1 MPWDTSFPTKTR
13 FFQRTREQVAM
24 AVAKKN
30 QVIGLDIGSQS
41 IKLVEI
47 DHGKKGRVLK
57 NFGIIGLPPDAIVE
71 GSIKEM
77 EIVASAIKTLYRN
90 LKVKNKNV
98 ATSISGYSVIVK
110 KIEMSDRD
118 ESELENSIQSEA
130 EQYIPFDIN
139 DVNLDYDILRTG
151 AETTEKEN
159 KNIAGKMEV
168 MLVAAK
174 KDVVDDYV
182 SLLQLSG
189 LNPAIL
195 DVDAFALQNAFE
207 ASATEAEG
215 CYALINVGA
224 EELGINAIKNGV
236 SIFSRDSSYGGN
248 QITEAIMSRF
258 DLEFAEA
265 EKIKLG
271 GEKLENE
278 KSALEEIF
286 TSIISEWVQEIK
298 RALDFLATS
307 YPDENIQ
314 KIMLSGGSSRI
325 PGFKKYLE
333 LETNLPVEEM
343 NPFANLLIN
352 EKAFDSKYLSYMAS
366 QAGVAVG
373 LALRSI
379 GDK

>member
-1 MPWDTSFPTKTR
+1 
-13 FFQRTREQVAM
+13 M
-24 AVAKKN
+24 AVPKKN
-30 QVIGLDIGSQS
+30 QVVGLDVGSQS

-47 DHGKKGRVLK
+47 DHGKKGRILK

-71 GSIKEM
+71 GTIKEM
-77 EIVASAIKTLYRN
+77 EIVSSAVKTLCRN
-90 LKVKNKNV
+90 LKVKNRNV

-110 KIEMSDRD
+110 KIEMTDRD
-118 ESELENSIQSEA
+118 ESELENTIQSEA

-139 DVNLDYDILRTG
+139 DVNLDYDILRRG
-151 AETTEKEN
+151 AEPSADTKDSGG
-159 KNIAGKMEV
+159 KSPSSKMEV

-189 LNPAIL
+189 LNPAVL

-207 ASATEAEG
+207 ASAAEPEG
-215 CYALINVGA
+215 CYALVNVGA
-224 EELGINAIKNGV
+224 EELGINAIKDGV
-236 SIFSRDSSYGGN
+236 SMFSRDSSYGGN
-248 QITEAIMSRF
+248 QITEAIMSHF
-258 DLEFAEA
+258 DVDFPEA

-271 GEKLENE
+271 GEKLEKE

-286 TSIISEWVQEIK
+286 TSVVSEWVQEIK
-298 RALDFLATS
+298 RALDFLANS
-307 YPDENIQ
+307 YPEENIQ

-325 PGFKKYLE
+325 PGFRKYLE
-333 LETNLPVEEM
+333 MDTNLPVEEL
-343 NPFANLLIN
+343 NPFANLIIN

-366 QAGVAVG
+366 QAGVAIG